1 MTRREI
7 EKQVFIKLVNKQL
20 EPFSVKYSD
29 VIDNPNWYMDY
40 KTTREEENK
49 FMKWGVDLIREELKL
64 SKKQAELEMNW
75 FILQWGLTTPLT
87 EAQEKVKKKSKPAKN

>member
-20 EPFSVKYSD
+20 EPFNVKYSD
-29 VIDNPNWYMDY
+29 VVENPNWYMDY
-40 KTTREEENK
+40 KTTREEESK
-49 FMKWGVDLIREELKL
+49 FMNWGVNLIREELNL

-75 FILQWGLTTPLT
+75 FVLQWGLTTKT
-87 EAQEKVKKKSKPAKN
+87 VEEVETTQKKSKPAKN